1 MRDELLS
8 YYEREL
14 IFLRQ
19 IGAEFAGKYP
29 KIAGRLMLEPDKCED
44 PHVERM
50 IEAFAFLAGRIHLKL
65 DDELPEITES
75 FLNVLYPHYLAPI
88 PSMSIARFA
97 LDPEQGK
104 LTSSYQIERGTILY
118 SRPIQGTPCRFRTA
132 YPVTLWPIDVDS
144 AAFESRDPVDSRG
157 RWERAEIRIGLRCIN
172 DTNLSELRAGEDEKA
187 PLIDS
192 LRFYLSGEPQLV
204 YPLYEAIFNN
214 AVALELRAKPSAR
227 RTGQE
232 SEWKRS
238 ITPINLP
245 ASFLKTVGFEP
256 DEGLLGYTARSFI
269 GYRLLSEYF
278 AFPEKFLFFDLTG
291 LDLAA
296 GEGFGKQFEVVIHL
310 RDVPPPRAPVG
321 ADTFRLGC
329 VPIVNLFSKIAEPID
344 LTQEQHEYRVIPDIH
359 QQGATEVYSIDSV
372 TSDAPYHN
380 SIHTFQPFY
389 SFGHA
394 REREESTS
402 FWYATRRPSQRRDD
416 PGTEVYLSLVDLGFN
431 PRVPGVETI
440 TAHTTC
446 TNRDLPGKLPFGS
459 KAGDFD
465 IENTGPLARVR
476 CLRKPTET
484 FRPPL
489 RRGAH
494 WRLISHLALNHLS
507 LVEDKG
513 GSPDALREILML
525 YDFLDSAA
533 TRKQISGIERVSGR
547 RVVRQTGRTAHAGS
561 HIGTGFVRGIET
573 TIEFDEGQYAGGG
586 VFLFASV
593 LERFLALYTS
603 VNSFNQ
609 LVAVTKQREG
619 ELKRWLPRAGDQ
631 NLL

>member
-19 IGAEFAGKYP
+19 VGAEFAAKYP
-29 KIAGRLMLEPDKCED
+29 KIAGRLLLEPDKCED

-65 DDELPEITES
+65 DDELPEVTEAY
-75 FLNVLYPHYLAPI
+75 LNVLYPHYLAPI

-104 LTSSYQIERGTILY
+104 LTTAYQVERGAILY
-118 SRPIQGTPCRFRTA
+118 SRPVQGTPCRFRTA
-132 YPVTLWPIDVDS
+132 YPVTLWPIEVAS
-144 AAFESRDPVDSRG
+144 AAFESLDPVGAQG
-157 RWERAEIRIGLRCIN
+157 RWERAEIRIGLKCVN
-172 DTNLSELRAGEDEKA
+172 DTNLRELKIGQDEKA
-187 PLIDS
+187 PLIES

-214 AVALELRAKPSAR
+214 AVAVELRPKASPKRNGQVSEGKRNPSPL
-227 RTGQE
+227 E
-232 SEWKRS
+232 
-238 ITPINLP
+238 LP
-245 ASFLKTVGFEP
+245 ASSLKTVGFEP
-256 DEGLLGYTARSFI
+256 DEGLLGYTARSFL

-278 AFPEKFLFFDLTG
+278 AFPEKFLFFDVTG

-296 GEGFGKQFEVVIHL
+296 REGFGEQFEVVIHL
-310 RDVPPPRAPVG
+310 RDVAPPRAPVS

-344 LTQEQHEYRVIPDIH
+344 LTREQHEYRVIPDIH
-359 QQGATEVYSIDSV
+359 QQGTTEIYSIDSV
-372 TSDAPYHN
+372 TSDAPYLN
-380 SIHTFQPFY
+380 SIRTFQPFY

-394 REREESTS
+394 RGREQEGCY
-402 FWYATRRPSQRRDD
+402 WYATRRLSQRRDD

-431 PRVPGVETI
+431 PRIPGVETI

-459 KAGDFD
+459 KTGDFD
-465 IENTGPLARVR
+465 IENAGPLARVK
-476 CLRKPTET
+476 CLRKPTDA

-507 LVEDKG
+507 LVENTG
-513 GSPDALREILML
+513 GSPEALREILML

-533 TRKQISGIERVSGR
+533 TRKQIYGIERVSGR
-547 RVVRQTGRTAHAGS
+547 RVVRQTGSR
-561 HIGTGFVRGIET
+561 IGAGFVRGMET
-573 TIEFDEGQYAGGG
+573 TIEFDENQYAGSG

-593 LERFLALYTS
+593 LERFLGLYTS

-609 LVAVTKQREG
+609 LIAITKQREG
-619 ELKRWLPRAGDQ
+619 ELKRWPPRAGDQ

>member
-1 MRDELLS
+1 MRDELLG

-19 IGAEFAGKYP
+19 IGAEFAARYP

-65 DDELPEITES
+65 DDELPEVTEAY
-75 FLNVLYPHYLAPI
+75 LNVLYPHYLAPI
-88 PSMSIARFA
+88 PSMSIARFS

-104 LTSSYQIERGTILY
+104 LTTAYQIERGTILY
-118 SRPIQGTPCRFRTA
+118 SRPIQATPCRFRTA
-132 YPVTLWPIDVDS
+132 YPVTLWPLEVES
-144 AAFESRDPVDSRG
+144 AVFESLDPVGSRG
-157 RWERAEIRIGLRCIN
+157 RWERAEIRIGLRCLN
-172 DTNLSELRAGEDEKA
+172 NTRLSELRDGQDEKA
-187 PLIDS
+187 PLMDS

-214 AVALELRAKPSAR
+214 AVAVELRPKAPAR
-227 RTGQE
+227 RNGQG
-232 SEWKRS
+232 SEKSPSS
-238 ITPINLP
+238 IELP
-245 ASFLKTVGFEP
+245 AANLKTVGFAP
-256 DEGLLGYTARSFI
+256 DEGLLGYTARSFL

-278 AFPEKFLFFDLTG
+278 AFPEKFLFFDLSG
-291 LDLAA
+291 LETAA
-296 GEGFGKQFEVVIHL
+296 REGFGEQFEIVIHL
-310 RDVPPPRAPVG
+310 RDVPPPRAPVSCE
-321 ADTFRLGC
+321 TFRLGC
-329 VPIVNLFSKIAEPID
+329 VPIVNLFGKIAEPID
-344 LTQEQHEYRVIPDIH
+344 LTREQHEYRVVPDIH
-359 QQGATEVYSIDSV
+359 QQGTTEIYSIDSV
-372 TSDAPYHN
+372 TSDAPYLK
-380 SIHTFQPFY
+380 SVRTFQPFY

-394 REREESTS
+394 REREQEGS

-416 PGTEVYLSLVDLGFN
+416 EGTEVYLSLVDLGFN

-446 TNRDLPGKLPFGS
+446 TNRDLPAKLPFGA
-459 KAGDFD
+459 KTGDFD
-465 IENTGPLARVR
+465 VENPGPLARVR
-476 CLRKPTET
+476 CLRKPTAT
-484 FRPPL
+484 YRPPL

-507 LVEDKG
+507 LVEDTG
-513 GSPDALREILML
+513 GSPEALRELLML

-533 TRKQISGIERVSGR
+533 TRKQIYGIERVSGR
-547 RVVRQTGRTAHAGS
+547 RVVRQTGSR
-561 HIGTGFVRGIET
+561 IGAGFVRGIET
-573 TIEFDEGQYAGGG
+573 TIEFDEGQYVGSG

-593 LERFLALYTS
+593 LERFLGLYTS

-609 LVAVTKQREG
+609 LVAVIKQREG
-619 ELKRWLPRAGDQ
+619 ELKRWAPRAGDQ